1 MDVGAAGIRSADDD
15 LTVRRG
21 MMPSATAIN
30 QQFFELL
37 TSADPALQQT
47 AINAINDYTR
57 MQLRLPFTGLLRWPR
72 AT

>member
-1 MDVGAAGIRSADDD
+1 
-15 LTVRRG
+15 
-21 MMPSATAIN
+21 MPSATAIN